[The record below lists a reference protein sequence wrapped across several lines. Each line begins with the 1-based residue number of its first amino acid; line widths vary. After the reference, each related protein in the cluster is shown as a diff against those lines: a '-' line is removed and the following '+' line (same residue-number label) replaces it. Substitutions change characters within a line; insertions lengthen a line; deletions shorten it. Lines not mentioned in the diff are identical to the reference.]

1 MLLSNTVSIIASN
14 NRQTITMV
22 RGNVLYEQVY
32 IYVMVKMIENE
43 KNEFIV
49 DFCLNKTCVFILFE

>member
-1 MLLSNTVSIIASN
+1 MLLSNTVSIIASS
-14 NRQTITMV
+14 NRQRIIMV

-49 DFCLNKTCVFILFE
+49 DFC

>member
-1 MLLSNTVSIIASN
+1 MLLSNTVSIIASS
-14 NRQTITMV
+14 NRQRITMV

-49 DFCLNKTCVFILFE
+49 DFC

>member
-1 MLLSNTVSIIASN
+1 
-14 NRQTITMV
+14 MV

-49 DFCLNKTCVFILFE
+49 DFC